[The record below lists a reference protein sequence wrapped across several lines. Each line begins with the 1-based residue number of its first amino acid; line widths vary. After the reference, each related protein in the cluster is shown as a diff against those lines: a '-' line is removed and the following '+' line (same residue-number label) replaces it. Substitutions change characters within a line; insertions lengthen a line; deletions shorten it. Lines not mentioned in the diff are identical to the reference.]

1 MRHTALLLLVSLLLP
16 LSLAARTP
24 IEAAARSIGEVRAGY
39 HDPDSLCGLM
49 AARPLTPVEGL
60 WELAGHGS
68 LVAVE
73 LMSASPEI
81 YSITLV
87 RAADLGLLPG
97 TLVGC
102 LTPMAE
108 AGAYDARLAST
119 LNPSPGTLPRH
130 STYTVRFS
138 ADRAYLRLEP
148 YGDTVKL
155 NWWRMLLPY
164 RWRLPLVRNQKSRPD
179 VSGFR
184 RVYPAPDPPLTPR
197 YL

>member
-1 MRHTALLLLVSLLLP
+1 MRHISFILIFWLLLP
-16 LSLAARTP
+16 FPQAARTP

-39 HDPDSLCGLM
+39 HDPDSLCNLM
-49 AARPLTPVEGL
+49 AGRPLNPVEGL

-73 LMSASPEI
+73 LASTSPEI
-81 YSITLV
+81 YDMTLV
-87 RAADLGLLPG
+87 RSADLGLLPG

-119 LNPSPGTLPRH
+119 LNPSPGSLPRH
-130 STYTVRFS
+130 STYTVRLS

-164 RWRLPLVRNQKSRPD
+164 RWRLPLVRNQRSKPD

-184 RVYPAPDPPLTPR
+184 RVYPSPDPPFAPR